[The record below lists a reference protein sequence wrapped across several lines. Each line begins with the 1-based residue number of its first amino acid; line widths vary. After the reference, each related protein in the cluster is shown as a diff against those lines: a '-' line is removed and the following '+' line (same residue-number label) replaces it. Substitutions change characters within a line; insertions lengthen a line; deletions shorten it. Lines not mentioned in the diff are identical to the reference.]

1 MIKTIKLKLF
11 KKMANSGLKALTFH
25 DLTKLLIQTSFRAT
39 VVSYIGKSG
48 IVEAYSMLIFFYFL
62 FFLQDCAWARKLDRL
77 LVWMVIGVTM
87 RGAM

>member
-48 IVEAYSMLIFFYFL
+48 IVEAYSMLIFFIFYFFYRTVHGQENL
-62 FFLQDCAWARKLDRL
+62 TDCWYG
-77 LVWMVIGVTM
+77 W
-87 RGAM
+87 